1 MPTVILALVVT
12 ALITALLAFVISVL
26 VTVAVC
32 KCHLKSTPGSETVL
46 LAKGEG
52 QAVYE
57 QVDECKGGVAVSDPT
72 YMEVGAG
79 RGEKALKLR
88 EHAL

>member
-1 MPTVILALVVT
+1 M
-12 ALITALLAFVISVL
+12 L

-32 KCHLKSTPGSETVL
+32 KCHLKSTPGAESAL
-46 LAKGEG
+46 SAKGEG

-57 QVDECKGGVAVSDPT
+57 QVNECKGGVAASDPT

-79 RGEKALKLR
+79 GGAKALKLQENISYSIHLHR
-88 EHAL
+88 